1 MSLIYVD
8 VRCPIVSTNAAYRGG
23 RGRFWMT
30 EAGKTFK
37 EVVAFEARR
46 SMKGHKRLEGPVSV
60 MMDIWF
66 ASRRSDLDGP
76 VKLVLDSL
84 NGIVWE
90 DDRQVVELS
99 VGKHKALKPADV
111 GVALTVSPV
120 MVEERERK
128 ALP

>member
-1 MSLIYVD
+1 
-8 VRCPIVSTNAAYRGG
+8 
-23 RGRFWMT
+23 MT

-37 EVVAFEARR
+37 EMVSFEARR
-46 SMKGHKRLEGPVSV
+46 SMKGKKVLTGPVSV
-60 MMDIWF
+60 LLDIWF

-99 VGKHKALKPADV
+99 VGKHKALKPSDV

-120 MVEERERK
+120 LVEERERK
-128 ALP
+128 PL